1 MRKLAIALQAGG
13 VGKTTLTHNLG
24 AMLADRGK
32 RVLVVD
38 ADGQCNLTEVLGIT
52 DIGSPTIYDVL
63 LEGAPAPSAVVPAP
77 GFEGLF
83 CIPGSPKMA
92 RFDVAIAAEDH
103 REYRLRESL
112 RPVDDA
118 FDYALIDC
126 PPGLGQVL
134 INALIAADE
143 VLVPV
148 QTRQRR
154 VNALPVFLKMLVR
167 AQGYHPELR
176 LAGIVPNQYD
186 RRNGADQHALAYIHR
201 FAHKYG
207 FPVFKEIPTTTKMS
221 EAESRHL
228 PLFHYDRSSGAAGA
242 AADALEQLTD
252 AILGAGVGPERPEPR
267 PEPRPATVT
276 VTSHE

>member
-1 MRKLAIALQAGG
+1 MRTLAVALQAGG

-32 RVLVVD
+32 RVLVID
-38 ADGQCNLTEVLGIT
+38 ADGQCNLTEVLGLSDT
-52 DIGSPTIYDVL
+52 GSPTIYDVL
-63 LEGAPAPSAVVPAP
+63 LEGRPAPDAVVPVP
-77 GFEGLF
+77 PFENLF
-83 CIPGSPKMA
+83 AIPGSPKMA

-103 REYRLRESL
+103 REYRLRECLHPLDS
-112 RPVDDA
+112 A

-167 AQGYHPELR
+167 AQGYHADLR

-186 RRNGADQHALAYIHR
+186 RRNSADQHALAYIHR
-201 FAHKYG
+201 FGQKHS

-228 PLFHYDRSSGAAGA
+228 PLFQYDRSTGAAGA
-242 AADALEQLTD
+242 AADALDQLTD
-252 AILGAGVGPERPEPR
+252 FILGLGAGHTAP
-267 PEPRPATVT
+267 PAAAGAAL
-276 VTSHE
+276 TSHD